1 MSINSNQLHVAKI
14 YPGNYTNV
22 LRYWHEEKT
31 MQFENAN
38 GVQTS
43 YTNQPVGGPV
53 GVVFRPGWIA
63 QQAVGYVDL
72 SYQALGTNNQLA
84 YYTQPYGSGQN
95 TAAQPFLNAS
105 VIVPSPDFHKDV
117 RADIT
122 DGIKAPAGA
131 YVYRTSLRVDGGD
144 VVSSGV
150 AGGSATPTL
159 TLIPSVGEGLWP
171 TAPWCPV
178 SSVPPSL
185 APTAASLT
193 AATVPPTSLTAAASL
208 LWLLR
213 LSGNCS
219 PLPAWAA
226 PPLLVWHRVRVSMI
240 PALVLAS
247 CPVRTRLW
255 PSAKCAGSFP
265 IPHPSVR
272 MLSCSPVVWWN
283 PRFSPLP
290 ALPDLACQQVQRT
303 PLSGGVFFCLYFLF
317 LTKFLQY
324 LAHSAVRVDKA
335 YRIYPL
341 IWTIGSFQTLN

>member
-95 TAAQPFLNAS
+95 TATQPFLSAN

-131 YVYRTSLRVDGGD
+131 YVYRASLRVDGGD
-144 VVSSGV
+144 VVS
-150 AGGSATPTL
+150 
-159 TLIPSVGEGLWP
+159 
-171 TAPWCPV
+171 
-178 SSVPPSL
+178 
-185 APTAASLT
+185 
-193 AATVPPTSLTAAASL
+193 
-208 LWLLR
+208 
-213 LSGNCS
+213 
-219 PLPAWAA
+219 
-226 PPLLVWHRVRVSMI
+226 
-240 PALVLAS
+240 
-247 CPVRTRLW
+247 
-255 PSAKCAGSFP
+255 
-265 IPHPSVR
+265 
-272 MLSCSPVVWWN
+272 
-283 PRFSPLP
+283 
-290 ALPDLACQQVQRT
+290 
-303 PLSGGVFFCLYFLF
+303 
-317 LTKFLQY
+317 
-324 LAHSAVRVDKA
+324 
-335 YRIYPL
+335 
-341 IWTIGSFQTLN
+341 

>member
-84 YYTQPYGSGQN
+84 YYTQPYGSGYA
-95 TAAQPFLNAS
+95 AAQPFLNAS

-159 TLIPSVGEGLWP
+159 TLIPSVGEGLRADG
-171 TAPWCPV
+171 TVV
-178 SSVPPSL
+178 SGQFGTSITGSDSRIANGSNGSTNIIDSSSL
-185 APTAASLT
+185 SALASETQWKLFT
-193 AATVPPTSLTAAASL
+193 TTSLGGAAASGVAQGSGIYDP
-208 LWLLR
+208 R
-213 LSGNCS
+213 AGANKLSGKDKALAICEVCWIVPDS
-219 PLPAWAA
+219 A
-226 PPLLVWHRVRVSMI
+226 PERSDV
-240 PALVLAS
+240 VLQ
-247 CPVRTRLW
+247 P
-255 PSAKCAGSFP
+255 
-265 IPHPSVR
+265 
-272 MLSCSPVVWWN
+272 
-283 PRFSPLP
+283 
-290 ALPDLACQQVQRT
+290 
-303 PLSGGVFFCLYFLF
+303 GGVVESQIF
-317 LTKFLQY
+317 TSTSP
-324 LAHSAVRVDKA
+324 A
-335 YRIYPL
+335 
-341 IWTIGSFQTLN
+341 

>member
-95 TAAQPFLNAS
+95 TAAQPFLSAS

-159 TLIPSVGEGLWP
+159 TLIPSVGEGLLADG
-171 TAPWCPV
+171 TVV
-178 SSVPPSL
+178 SGQFGTSITGSNSRIANGSNGSTNIIDSSSL
-185 APTAASLT
+185 SALASETQWKLFT
-193 AATVPPTSLTAAASL
+193 TTSLGGAAASGVAQGSGIYDP
-208 LWLLR
+208 R
-213 LSGNCS
+213 AGASKLSGKDKALAICEVCWIVPDS
-219 PLPAWAA
+219 A
-226 PPLLVWHRVRVSMI
+226 PERSDV
-240 PALVLAS
+240 VLQ
-247 CPVRTRLW
+247 P
-255 PSAKCAGSFP
+255 
-265 IPHPSVR
+265 
-272 MLSCSPVVWWN
+272 
-283 PRFSPLP
+283 
-290 ALPDLACQQVQRT
+290 
-303 PLSGGVFFCLYFLF
+303 GGVVESQIF
-317 LTKFLQY
+317 TSTSP
-324 LAHSAVRVDKA
+324 A
-335 YRIYPL
+335 
-341 IWTIGSFQTLN
+341 

>member
-1 MSINSNQLHVAKI
+1 MAINSNQLHVAKI

-95 TAAQPFLNAS
+95 AAAQPFLNAS

-159 TLIPSVGEGLWP
+159 TLIPAVGEGLL
-171 TAPWCPV
+171 TDGTVV
-178 SSVPPSL
+178 SGQFGTSITGSDSRIANGSNGSTNIIDSSSL
-185 APTAASLT
+185 SALASETQWKLFTTTSLGGVAASGV
-193 AATVPPTSLTAAASL
+193 AQGSGIYDPRAGAGK
-208 LWLLR
+208 
-213 LSGNCS
+213 LSGKDKALAICEVCWIVPDS
-219 PLPAWAA
+219 A
-226 PPLLVWHRVRVSMI
+226 PERSDV
-240 PALVLAS
+240 VLQ
-247 CPVRTRLW
+247 P
-255 PSAKCAGSFP
+255 
-265 IPHPSVR
+265 
-272 MLSCSPVVWWN
+272 
-283 PRFSPLP
+283 
-290 ALPDLACQQVQRT
+290 
-303 PLSGGVFFCLYFLF
+303 GGVVESQIF
-317 LTKFLQY
+317 TSTSP
-324 LAHSAVRVDKA
+324 A
-335 YRIYPL
+335 
-341 IWTIGSFQTLN
+341 